1 MGRVVTL
8 NERLEGLHILQN
20 NGPNRAQ
27 THRDAP
33 LKELQPK
40 PFASYGVPSGSRL
53 IKNGPQRRF
62 GISKSGACQEE
73 ILECENVM

>member
-20 NGPNRAQ
+20 NGPNRTQ
-27 THRDAP
+27 MHRDAP
-33 LKELQPK
+33 LKESQPK
-40 PFASYGVPSGSRL
+40 PFASYGVPSGSCL

-62 GISKSGACQEE
+62 GISKSRTCQEE
-73 ILECENVM
+73 ILECENVV